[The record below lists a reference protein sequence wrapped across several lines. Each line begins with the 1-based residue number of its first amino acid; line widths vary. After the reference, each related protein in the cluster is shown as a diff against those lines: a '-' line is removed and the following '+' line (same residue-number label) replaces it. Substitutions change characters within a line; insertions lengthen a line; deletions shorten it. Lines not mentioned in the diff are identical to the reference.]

1 MKKIL
6 IITGD
11 PNSIN
16 SEIIFK
22 TWKKMEKSLRKRI
35 FFISNFELIKKQF
48 KILKYKVNVKEVSS
62 LEDVDDKFKILN
74 VNLKFNNPF
83 NVLTKNS
90 SKYLLD
96 SFDLA
101 HKIALSNKIS
111 GIINCPIDK
120 KLLNKKNY
128 GVTELLASKCKIN
141 DNSEVMLIRNK
152 KLSVSPITTH
162 IDIKNVS
169 RNLNTNLIVKKV
181 QTIHSWY
188 LKKNKKKVKIAILG
202 LNPHNGEFKNKSE
215 ENQTILPAIL
225 KLKKNGINI
234 KGPFVADT
242 IFIRDFKNFDVI
254 VGMYHDQVL
263 APFKSIFKFD
273 AINITL
279 GLKYIRVS
287 PDHGVAIDLVKKDKA
302 NSKSFYECINFIK
315 NF

>member
-48 KILKYKVNVKEVSS
+48 EILKYKVNVKKVYS

-188 LKKNKKKVKIAILG
+188 LKKNKKKVK
-202 LNPHNGEFKNKSE
+202 
-215 ENQTILPAIL
+215 
-225 KLKKNGINI
+225 
-234 KGPFVADT
+234 
-242 IFIRDFKNFDVI
+242 
-254 VGMYHDQVL
+254 
-263 APFKSIFKFD
+263 
-273 AINITL
+273 
-279 GLKYIRVS
+279 
-287 PDHGVAIDLVKKDKA
+287 
-302 NSKSFYECINFIK
+302 
-315 NF
+315 